1 MSFANILE
9 CNKLLRIVLRL
20 DIVEDGL
27 YFRILLKILRLFFI
41 EIKLVK
47 MVLNA
52 DGFSGLYF
60 FSDVG
65 ERADI
70 ISYIDDGEFGVWYGF
85 FDKMLMLLYEIVD
98 IDMDFITDFGGE
110 FIPIEAYIFRDH
122 MVHY

>member
-1 MSFANILE
+1 
-9 CNKLLRIVLRL
+9 
-20 DIVEDGL
+20 
-27 YFRILLKILRLFFI
+27 
-41 EIKLVK
+41 